1 VNEPDVTLTDY
12 ALAVLCAVFALLLQR
27 GTPQRSGLRPWFVGF
42 FAGASAA
49 SLLGGVFHGYF
60 EDPFTAPGRQ
70 LWTASLL
77 AIGAA
82 AFAGEGLA
90 ARLAFAPAAA
100 RWITRA
106 AALKLALYAA
116 FVALEPRPF
125 RTAVLDYLPA
135 ALFLLAALGLAWRR
149 APRPGTAH
157 AAAGLAITLA
167 AVGIQQLRFSPH
179 PLYLDHNA
187 LYHLVQAVGFALLYA
202 GARRLCGRS
211 VARAPGAHPA

>member
-1 VNEPDVTLTDY
+1 MNEPDVTLTDY
-12 ALAVLCAVFALLLQR
+12 ALAVLCALFALLLWR
-27 GTPQRSGLRPWFVGF
+27 GTAQSSGLRPWFVGF

-60 EDPFTAPGRQ
+60 EDVFTTPGRQ
-70 LWTASLL
+70 LWTGTML

-90 ARLAFAPAAA
+90 ARLTFTPAVA
-100 RWITRA
+100 RWITRG
-106 AALKLALYAA
+106 AALKLALYAG
-116 FVALEPRPF
+116 FVAVEPRPF

-149 APRPGTAH
+149 APRPGVGL

-167 AVGIQQLRFSPH
+167 AAGVQQLRISPH
-179 PLYLDHNA
+179 PIYLDHNA
-187 LYHLVQAVGFALLYA
+187 LYHLVQAAGFGSLYA
-202 GARRLCGRS
+202 GARLLCGAS
-211 VARAPGAHPA
+211 AAQAPGAHPA